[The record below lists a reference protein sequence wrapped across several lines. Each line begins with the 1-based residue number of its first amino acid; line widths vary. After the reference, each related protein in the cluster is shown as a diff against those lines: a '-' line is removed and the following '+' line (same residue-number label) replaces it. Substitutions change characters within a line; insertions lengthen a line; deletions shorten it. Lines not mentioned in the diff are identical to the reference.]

1 MIRKLR
7 ILIPIAIVLILIAVV
22 LVIPTTSRISA
33 QISYAVIDTEGNS
46 QETGILT
53 IQGIEYHRIALDDS
67 ISLSLAMVNSSQPRP
82 RLRFTK
88 PITEELDGL
97 EGFRQFHYVGM
108 YAGNSESG
116 IMAADENFQNVI
128 FSLEDGKYIVA
139 SADADFDPLQTFQR
153 FAAVVNEVSLE
164 DPGSICIDLE
174 TGNQYRNNEVK
185 VYAADGTTPTMV
197 AEIFQSYGVGIDN
210 SMSDVGIYR
219 VVFPKAM
226 SYKDLMALS
235 EQIMADDRIEEVI
248 PVLVSEFGTSG
259 GES

>member
-22 LVIPTTSRISA
+22 LVIPTPSNISV
-33 QISYAVIDTEGNS
+33 QIPYAVIDTEGNS

-53 IQGIEYHRIALDDS
+53 IQGREYHRILLDDS

-88 PITEELDGL
+88 PITVEIDEL
-97 EGFRQFHYVGM
+97 EGFRQFRYQGM
-108 YAGNSESG
+108 YAGKSESG
-116 IMAADENFQNVI
+116 ILAADENFQNVI

-139 SADADFDPLQTFQR
+139 SADQDFDPIQVFQR
-153 FAAVVNEVSLE
+153 FAVIVNEISLE
-164 DPGSICIDLE
+164 DPGSICIDLD
-174 TGNQYRNNEVK
+174 TGNHYRNNELK
-185 VYAADGTTPTMV
+185 VYAADGTTPATV
-197 AEIFQSYGVGIDN
+197 AEIFESYGVGIDN

-226 SYKDLMALS
+226 SYKDLIALS
-235 EQIMADDRIEEVI
+235 EQIVADGWIEEAI

-259 GES
+259 RES